1 MTGLKA
7 LNEVAGQILKGMRFP
22 ASLRAFGKSES
33 GTCDFTDA
41 DHIYSGPTAAIDDE
55 TWPKCLGHELG
66 IANIPVPPPCRCMRR
81 QVVLADVSLLL
92 AATLTAGVWV
102 RLAGEFNS
110 REARNP
116 AADALAERFASPAP
130 PTPDMPSR
138 DAVARP
144 EIAPPRANAEE
155 RLNFAPGLALE
166 TAGLLRLG
174 QDLAASA
181 EVGPESAAPA
191 VYDSL
196 SVLIIRNLPQGA
208 SFSVGAPVAG
218 GAWVMAEADL
228 DKLVLTLPA
237 GLDKPVKAEIE
248 TIAADG
254 VSAGAM
260 SVELRSEEKPSAA
273 LKRSVVST
281 HAKPVKP
288 QIAHK
293 KVLKRLETAQAPQR
307 RLNKQAQAALAVKQ
321 PQPATAKANAAD
333 DKDTAAK
340 SPGVLTQIL
349 TKLGLMPAEPTKAAI
364 APEEGK

>member
-1 MTGLKA
+1 M
-7 LNEVAGQILKGMRFP
+7 
-22 ASLRAFGKSES
+22 
-33 GTCDFTDA
+33 
-41 DHIYSGPTAAIDDE
+41 
-55 TWPKCLGHELG
+55 
-66 IANIPVPPPCRCMRR
+66 
-81 QVVLADVSLLL
+81 LADVSLLL

-102 RLAGEFNS
+102 RLAGDFNS
-110 REARNP
+110 REARNS

-166 TAGLLRLG
+166 TNGLLRLG

-181 EVGPESAAPA
+181 EVGPESTAPA

-218 GAWVMAEADL
+218 GAWVLAEADL

-254 VSAGAM
+254 ASAGSM
-260 SVELRSEEKPSAA
+260 SVELRAEEKPAVA
-273 LKRSVVST
+273 LKRTATSA
-281 HAKPVKP
+281 HAKLAKP
-288 QIAHK
+288 KSVRK
-293 KVLKRLETAQAPQR
+293 KVAKRVETPPPRCGASLR
-307 RLNKQAQAALAVKQ
+307 DDEGGGR
-321 PQPATAKANAAD
+321 NA
-333 DKDTAAK
+333 
-340 SPGVLTQIL
+340 
-349 TKLGLMPAEPTKAAI
+349 MN
-364 APEEGK
+364 